1 MKKKICIIYTGGTIG
16 MKPTE
21 NGFSPEQNY
30 LGDVIKNMEE
40 ISSKELPDFDFVEFT
55 PLLDSSNVGVEQWNS
70 IGQEISD
77 KKDLYDG
84 FVVLHGTDTMA
95 YTASALS
102 FMVIGLGKPVILTG
116 SQIPLGMVRSD
127 GRENLI
133 TSMLLASDDRI
144 SEVCIFFG
152 GKLLRGNR
160 TVKVS
165 ADTLQAFDSPNFQ
178 TMGEAGVK
186 IKIDETRMGQKCK
199 VGLSEYPFEFTPFEN
214 NQIAVMKIFP
224 GIQYQIFNNIITE
237 DLKAIV
243 IEGFGAGNI
252 PQNSLNLIEILKKA
266 HRLGIFI
273 VVCTQCYKGSA
284 EIGMYEASKDLKEIN
299 AICGFDIT
307 VEAAVTKMYYLLSK
321 NYSSK
326 EIRELMG
333 KDICGE
339 ITVENN

>member
-21 NGFSPEQNY
+21 NGFSPSQNY
-30 LGDVIKNMEE
+30 LSKVIENMEE
-40 ISSKELPDFDFVEFT
+40 IKSKDVPAFDFVEFS

-70 IGQEISD
+70 IGSEIAK
-77 KKDLYDG
+77 KKDLYVG

-102 FMVIGLGKPVILTG
+102 FMLLGLDKPVILTG

-133 TSMLLASDDRI
+133 TSMILAGDERI
-144 SEVCIFFG
+144 SEVCVFFG
-152 GKLLRGNR
+152 GRLLRGNR

-165 ADTLQAFDSPNFQ
+165 ADMLQAFDSPNFQ
-178 TMGEAGVK
+178 MMGEAGVK

-199 VGLSEYPFEFTPFEN
+199 REKEHPIFEFTPFEN

-224 GIQYQIFNNIITE
+224 GIQHQLFDNIITK

-252 PQNSLNLIEILKKA
+252 PQNSPNLLNALKKA
-266 HRLGIFI
+266 CNLGIYI
-273 VVCTQCYKGSA
+273 IVCTQCHRGSV
-284 EIGMYEASKDLKEIN
+284 EIGMYETSKELKEIN
-299 AICGFDIT
+299 ALCGFDIT
-307 VEAAVTKMYYLLSK
+307 VEAAVTKMYYLFSK
-321 NYSSK
+321 KYS
-326 EIRELMG
+326 REKISALMET
-333 KDICGE
+333 DICGE
-339 ITVENN
+339 ITVMKD